1 MGNMTF
7 EKAVKE
13 ENKRQ
18 WKDLVLGILYI
29 ASGIAIAFGGLEGME
44 HLQRNYFATA
54 DSFLITTVMHPLYE
68 LMIFLIALLII
79 PTFLEFI
86 FVNRAKLTFKKY
98 AKRFLWLIF
107 LCIPVMYLAFS
118 SYLIIEENGVI
129 YDPFWPGEKKTYAWE
144 DIDSV
149 VVDKA
154 RSKQKSFDY
163 YVNFKDGT
171 NVDIWGDTRMKI
183 EELKQIDDRIR
194 ENGIPKY
201 IADPPYENGIK
212 GSYKKNPEKYKML
225 QQVISE

>member
-18 WKDLVLGILYI
+18 GIDFVLGILYI
-29 ASGIAIAFGGLEGME
+29 APGIGIAYGGLKGME
-44 HLQRNYFATA
+44 HLQHKYFATA
-54 DSFLITTVMHPLYE
+54 DSFLMTTVMHPLYE

-98 AKRFLWLIF
+98 AKRFLWLI
-107 LCIPVMYLAFS
+107 LPTIPVMYLAFS
-118 SYLIIEENGVI
+118 SYLVIEENGVT
-129 YDPFWPGEKKTYAWE
+129 YNPFWPGEKKAYTWE
-144 DIDSV
+144 EIDSI

-154 RSKQKSFDY
+154 TSKQKSFDY

-171 NVDIWGDTRMKI
+171 NLDIWGDTRMKI
-183 EELKQIDDRIR
+183 EELKQIDDKIR
-194 ENGIPKY
+194 EKGIPKY
-201 IADPPYENGIK
+201 INEPPYENGIK
-212 GSYKKNPEKYKML
+212 GYKKNSEKYNML
-225 QQVISE
+225 QQVIKE